1 MSQFLGQI
9 PEEVDALA
17 QEFGNRADEIDT
29 IISAITAKLGS
40 TTWTG
45 PDRDRFEADWNGQL
59 STSLRAVGGT
69 LRDAQAIAKSNAE
82 QQRTASA

>member
-1 MSQFLGQI
+1 MSLFLGQI

-17 QEFGNRADEIDT
+17 NEFGAKADEIDQ
-29 IISAITAKLGS
+29 IIAAISTKLGS

-45 PDRDRFEADWNGQL
+45 ADRDRFESDWNGQL
-59 STSLRAVGGT
+59 TASLRSVSGS
-69 LRDAQAIAKSNAE
+69 LRDAQAIAKTNAE